1 MEAGRSGRL
10 KPSTFD
16 RLTFSFSEEL
26 RNRTETKSMLRS
38 RKKKS
43 FIHICASEIF
53 EVFTKVLNG
62 VRQIRSWR
70 HQSETNERSSCQS
83 QNLVDAKKFDS
94 KKFHLINFLLHRPN
108 DRLVV
113 VSSESM
119 YYRFH
124 VLFFSI
130 ETCCCRCI
138 LK

>member
-1 MEAGRSGRL
+1 MEASRSGRL

-16 RLTFSFSEEL
+16 LVTFSFSEEL

-43 FIHICASEIF
+43 FIDIYASEIF

-83 QNLVDAKKFDS
+83 QNLVDAKK
-94 KKFHLINFLLHRPN
+94 I
-108 DRLVV
+108 
-113 VSSESM
+113 
-119 YYRFH
+119 RFEKISPH
-124 VLFFSI
+124 QLSV
-130 ETCCCRCI
+130 TPTD
-138 LK
+138 